1 MSVQRRMS
9 RAGVALGAIS
19 LLMGSA
25 CRDGAPAQTID
36 RTAPAGP
43 PAIEV
48 VKVVEQ
54 PLNVILSLP
63 GELTPYETVALY
75 SRVNGF
81 VKTVRVDRG
90 SRVKLGEVIAV
101 LEAPELD
108 AQRAEAQSKL
118 QGAQA
123 QLAAV
128 RSKADAT
135 SSTYDRLKAA
145 SATPGVV
152 AGNDVVVAQ
161 KAVEADQGQIAAAQ
175 QNVEAAR
182 QALRS
187 VSDMEGYLRITAPF
201 AGVVT
206 ERNVHPGAL
215 VGPTGGP
222 GTAAPIVRI
231 VSSHRLRLVIPV
243 PEAYTGGVAAG
254 AALRFSVAAY
264 PGQLFSG
271 TVSRISQSV
280 DVSTRTMAVELD
292 VDNADARLA
301 PGTFCQVRW
310 PIRRTAPSLLV
321 PSGSV
326 ASTTGRTFVIR
337 VRGGRTEWVDVK
349 TGLSSGPLIEVFGD
363 LTAGDEVAAHGTDEV
378 RSGTQVQAK
387 PSKAA

>member
-1 MSVQRRMS
+1 MSVHTQLT
-9 RAGVALGAIS
+9 RAVAVSGVVSMLAI
-19 LLMGSA
+19 GA
-25 CRDGAPAQTID
+25 CRDKAPTQAAEK
-36 RTAPAGP
+36 APGGP
-43 PAIEV
+43 PIIEV

-54 PLNVILSLP
+54 PLDVMLSLP

-81 VKTVRVDRG
+81 VKTIRVDRG
-90 SRVKLGEVIAV
+90 SRVKAGEEIAV
-101 LEAPELD
+101 LDAPELG
-108 AQRAEAQSKL
+108 AQKAEAQSKL
-118 QGAQA
+118 QSAEA
-123 QLAAV
+123 QLGAA
-128 RSKADAT
+128 RS
-135 SSTYDRLKAA
+135 KAA

-161 KAVEADQGQIAAAQ
+161 KAAEADQDQIAAAQ

-182 QALRS
+182 QALKS
-187 VSDMEGYLRITAPF
+187 VGDMEAYLRITAPF

-231 VSSHRLRLVIPV
+231 VASSRLRLVIPV
-243 PEAYTGGVAAG
+243 PEAYTADVASG
-254 AALRFSVAAY
+254 ASLTFSVAAY
-264 PGQLFSG
+264 PGQSFSG
-271 TVSRISQSV
+271 TVARISQMV
-280 DVSTRTMAVELD
+280 DVNTRTMAVELE
-292 VDNADARLA
+292 VNNADGRLA

-310 PIRRTAPSLLV
+310 PVRRTAPSLLV

-349 TGLSSGPLIEVFGD
+349 TGLASGSLVEVFGD
-363 LTAGDEVAAHGTDEV
+363 LKPGDEIAARGTDEL
-378 RSGTQVQAK
+378 RAGTAVQ
-387 PSKAA
+387 PRLSKAV